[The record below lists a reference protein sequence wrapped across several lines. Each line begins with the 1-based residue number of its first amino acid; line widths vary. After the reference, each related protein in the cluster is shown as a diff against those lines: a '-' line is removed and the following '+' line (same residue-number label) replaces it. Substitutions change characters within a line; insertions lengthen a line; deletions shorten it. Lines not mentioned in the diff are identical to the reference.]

1 MKFDF
6 SLNIGLLVAHVVA
19 YFFIL
24 FIFLKVRRKLT
35 ERKLINSVTSF
46 DRGTNSERSLILGL
60 LKRGMPADCIFHDLY
75 VRKTNG
81 KYSQIDLV
89 ILTSVGVIV
98 VEVKDYSGWIY
109 GTSNQTNW
117 TQVLSY
123 GKRKYR
129 FYNPIKQNINHID
142 ALKQKIKQ
150 PYNIP
155 FFSLIVFYGKSELK
169 KIDYVPRNTYVVRAH
184 RVFDALDIISNENDS
199 INYLNKIEMINILKQ
214 SVKLGEESEIIN
226 KHLNDIE
233 DMLGTN
239 RVLK

>member
-1 MKFDF
+1 M
-6 SLNIGLLVAHVVA
+6 
-19 YFFIL
+19 
-24 FIFLKVRRKLT
+24 
-35 ERKLINSVTSF
+35 
-46 DRGTNSERSLILGL
+46 
-60 LKRGMPADCIFHDLY
+60 Y
-75 VRKTNG
+75 VRKANG